1 MEIAMWQLSVLFT
14 SFWVSSDFISFR
26 MLDSSVLVTVKMII
40 KERRGGRSFYVFYM
54 NPADLL
60 WYHRRWQ
67 AQTEDNKMKFA
78 KSVSDGLHWYVKD
91 GDMVK
96 ICMLISVCKII
107 LVGWH
112 VSAL

>member
-14 SFWVSSDFISFR
+14 SSWVSSDFISFR

-40 KERRGGRSFYVFYM
+40 KERRGGR
-54 NPADLL
+54 
-60 WYHRRWQ
+60 YHRRWQ